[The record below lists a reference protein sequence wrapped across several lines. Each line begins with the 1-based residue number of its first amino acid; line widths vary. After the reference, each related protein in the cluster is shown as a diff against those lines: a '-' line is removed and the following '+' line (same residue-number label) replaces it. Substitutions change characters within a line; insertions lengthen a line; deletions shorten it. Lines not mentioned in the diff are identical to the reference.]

1 MKFAYSLL
9 LRLSVG
15 LLLLVGLCLT
25 LSVPVRPAHA
35 QSTLT
40 VTDCSSASQLQA
52 DVSQANTDNAG
63 DTITFSCS
71 GDIKLTST
79 LTITGSMS
87 IDGSGQSVTLDG
99 GNSLQVL
106 SVNSGV
112 SFTLNAL
119 VVAHGSTSG
128 NGGGLANNG
137 GTVSITN
144 SAFTGN
150 SSPINSSGGAIYNKG
165 SLTISDS
172 TFTGNSGYFGT
183 VYNTSPG
190 NVSITSST
198 FASNTPSYGGG
209 GLYNDI
215 GGTATIANS
224 TIANN
229 SGAYGAGLFDNFGT
243 TTITSSTFANNT
255 GYGFGGGIA
264 IIGGSNANVNISGS
278 IVANNSGGDCQNYGT
293 LTDNGYNLDSDSSC
307 FTSSTSLHTNP
318 QLSGLA
324 DNGGPTQTMALQQGS
339 SAIDVVPLNANICPG
354 TDQRGDARPDADSPA
369 ETVCDMGAYE
379 SNYAPADN
387 DLALTNMPAN
397 ITTNATGPQGAVV
410 TYTLPTVVDEDSP
423 LPTASCTPASGS
435 TFPIGTTTVTCTV
448 TDSDDTNSPVSQS
461 FTVTV
466 NDTDLAL
473 SNVPAN
479 ITTPATGPNGA
490 VVTYQSPTVV
500 DEESPLPPVSCN
512 PASGS
517 TFPIGTTTVTCTATD
532 SDDTPGSVSAS
543 FTVTVSPV
551 LTVSGESVSAT
562 EGSVF
567 NGVVATGT
575 AYGTTNP
582 LTASITWGD
591 GSSSTVS
598 VTPRQDGSYSVA
610 GSHTYAEEGN
620 YTITVSVSDGKGLN
634 ASTMDTATVSDA
646 TLTLKQFAAGQ
657 VKHLTAGVAA
667 LFTDADPAGIASD
680 YTAKVTWG
688 DGTTSTL
695 KVYKNPGGQGF
706 VLAGS
711 HSYAKKGTYSVTLT
725 ISDQGGSQIIKT
737 ANVTAR

>member
-1 MKFAYSLL
+1 MKLFSSLL
-9 LRLSVG
+9 LRLSLG
-15 LLLLVGLCLT
+15 TLLLLGLCLA
-25 LSVPVRPAHA
+25 LGISVHPAHA

-40 VTDCSSASQLQA
+40 VTDCSSDSQLQA
-52 DVSQANTDNAG
+52 DVSQANTDNAN
-63 DTITFSCS
+63 DSITFTCS

-79 LTITGSMS
+79 LPITGTMT

-99 GNSLQVL
+99 GSSMQVL
-106 SVNSGV
+106 SVSSGV
-112 SFTLNAL
+112 SLTLNAL
-119 VVAHGSTSG
+119 TVAHGSISG

-144 SAFTGN
+144 SAFTDN
-150 SSPINSSGGAIYNKG
+150 SVPTNNSGGAIYNTG

-172 TFTGNSGYFGT
+172 TFTGTTGYFGT
-183 VYNTSPG
+183 VYNSHG
-190 NVSITSST
+190 NVNISYST
-198 FASNTPSYGGG
+198 FANNSPQYGGG

-215 GGTATIANS
+215 GGIATITNS
-224 TIANN
+224 TFTNN
-229 SGAYGAGLFDNFGT
+229 SGDYGAGLFDNFGT
-243 TTITSSTFANNT
+243 ATITNSTIANNT
-255 GYGFGGGIA
+255 GYGFGGGIVT
-264 IIGGSNANVNISGS
+264 IGGGSAIVNISGS
-278 IVANNSGGDCQNYGT
+278 IVANNGGGDCQNYGT
-293 LTDNGYNLDSDSSC
+293 LNDNGYNLDSDSTC

-324 DNGGPTQTMALQQGS
+324 DNGGPTQTMALQES
-339 SAIDVVPLNANICPG
+339 SPAIDVIPLTANICQA
-354 TDQRGDARPDADSPA
+354 TDQRGNARPDVDSPA
-369 ETVCDMGAYE
+369 ETMCDIGAYE
-379 SNYAPADN
+379 SNYTSVDN
-387 DLALTNMPAN
+387 DLGLTNMPAN

-448 TDSDDTNSPVSQS
+448 SDSDDTNSPVSQS
-461 FTVTV
+461 FIVTV

-479 ITTPATGPNGA
+479 ITTPATSPNGA
-490 VVTYQSPTVV
+490 VVTYQSPTAV
-500 DEESPLPPVSCN
+500 DEDSPLPPVSCN

-517 TFPIGTTTVTCTATD
+517 TFPIGTTTVTCTVSD
-532 SDDTPGSVSAS
+532 SDDTPNSVSAS

-551 LTVSGESVSAT
+551 LTVSGKSVSAT

-598 VTPRQDGSYSVA
+598 VTPANDGSYSIS
-610 GSHTYAEEGN
+610 GSHTYAEEGS

-634 ASTMDTATVSDA
+634 ASTNDTATVSDA
-646 TLTLKQFAAGQ
+646 ALTLKLFTAGQ

-667 LFTDADPAGIASD
+667 LFTDADPAGTASD
-680 YTAKVTWG
+680 YTATVTWG

-695 KVYKNPGGQGF
+695 NVYKNPAGQGF
-706 VLAGS
+706 VLADI

-725 ISDQGGSQIIKT
+725 ISDHGGSQIIKT
-737 ANVTAR
+737 VSVTAK